1 MKMKNLTLLVTL
13 SLVVMLSGCVGLF
26 VAGAAT
32 TVNIATDPRT
42 SQEIWDDNY
51 IEAEVTGLIKK
62 PPYRGKSRIL
72 SSSFRGTVVLMGQIV
87 DSSMLVA
94 LEENIKK
101 IKGVEKVHDQIRI
114 KTPLTTQEIANDTWI
129 TTKIKSEVLTHKDLN
144 GVKIKVITEDKEVFL
159 FGYVSREHA
168 NIASE
173 VARNIEGVKQVILAF
188 QYAD

>member
-1 MKMKNLTLLVTL
+1 MKNLTLLVTL

>member
-1 MKMKNLTLLVTL
+1 MKNLTLLVTL

-101 IKGVEKVHDQIRI
+101 IKGVEQVHDQIRV